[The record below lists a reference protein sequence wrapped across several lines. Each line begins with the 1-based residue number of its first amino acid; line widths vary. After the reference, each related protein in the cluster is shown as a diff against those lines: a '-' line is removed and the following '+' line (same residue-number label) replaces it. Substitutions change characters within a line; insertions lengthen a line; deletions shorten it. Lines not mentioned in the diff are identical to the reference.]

1 MPHSDP
7 VARSGLLDRGVRTFE
22 QLLTVITASLLLVA
36 LGTMAFE
43 AFSRLL
49 FSKSAFWADELV
61 RFAIIA
67 MAFLGLASAGISR
80 RHIRTDFVVNRLPD
94 GPRRLL
100 SAVVIILS
108 AIYCCVLMWTGWLQT
123 RQFIFS
129 RMRSESSLE
138 LPMWIIA
145 AVIPVGAALFLIFYL
160 YSLYCLARGE
170 IDPLA
175 EEHGEE
181 REE

>member
-7 VARSGLLDRGVRTFE
+7 VARAGLLDRGVRIFE
-22 QLLTVITASLLLVA
+22 QLLAFVIASLLLVA

-80 RHIRTDFVVNRLPD
+80 RHIRTDFMVSRLPEL
-94 GPRRLL
+94 PRRLL
-100 SAVVIILS
+100 SAAVIGLS
-108 AIYCCVLMWTGWLQT
+108 AVYCCVLMWTGWLQT